1 MHRPTHRSRPG
12 WVAALCAAG
21 LLTLPRP
28 GKAAEPLALPDFTR
42 EVQPLLNEFCSD
54 CHADGMN
61 KGNVAF
67 DELPTDGPVPGS
79 PELWLAVLKNLRA
92 GIMPPSRKPQPTA
105 EQKKLLETWIKRGAF
120 ELDPQNP
127 DPGRVTVRRLNRVE
141 YRNTIRDLVGV
152 DYRTDEEFP
161 ADDTGHGFDNLAD
174 VLTLSPLLLEK
185 YLAAARVI
193 VEQAVPQVPWVPAER
208 VLAGQSF
215 RKEAGS
221 GSEDSRSLSYYEE
234 ARVTNAVE
242 VSKAGRYQ
250 LLLNL
255 TASERF
261 VDNVFDYN
269 RCRLRFTVDG
279 QEVLE
284 KEFGREGGRTFR
296 FEFDR
301 DWDPGEHVLAFELTP
316 LTPEEKQVRS
326 LALRLNSVTLR
337 GPLEREEWVRPQNYE
352 RFFPRDTPDDPA
364 ERRAYAAEILSS
376 FARQAYRR
384 PVGAETVDR
393 LLQLAEG
400 TYQQPGK
407 TFEAGISQAMVA
419 VLASPRFLFREEL
432 LEPSEGR
439 ERDSYLDQH
448 ALAARL
454 SYFLWSS
461 MPDAELF
468 RLADEGRLRE
478 NLSAQLQRLLA
489 DSKSAAFIQ
498 NFTGQWLQARD
509 IDSVTIDSRSVLQR
523 EEMPDPDQDRKRSRF
538 RELRNRDSATLSAEE
553 TEELNQLRTEL
564 FRSFSRPRAELTGDL
579 RRAMRRETEM
589 TFEHVIREDRSV
601 RELIDSDYTFLNEV
615 LARHYGLTNLT
626 VTGGEMQ
633 KVTLPPDSPRGGV
646 LTQGTVLAVT
656 SNPTRTSPVKR
667 GVFILDN
674 ILGTP
679 PPPPP
684 PDIPALEDA
693 GKQITDRTPTLRE
706 TLELHRAKAVCSS
719 CHDRMDP
726 LGLALENFNAMGMWR
741 EQERGTPVDVTGRL
755 ITGEA
760 FTNIRELKRI
770 LANERQRDFYY
781 CLTEKLLTYALGRG
795 LDHRDVET
803 LDQLVERLEAA
814 DGRPSALLQGIVE
827 SAAFQKRR
835 NPEGDPEESF
845 KPAKPTGQRAGLKN
859 KP

>member
-1 MHRPTHRSRPG
+1 M
-12 WVAALCAAG
+12 AA
-21 LLTLPRP
+21 PVS
-28 GKAAEPLALPDFTR
+28 AAEPHPIPDFAR

-79 PELWLAVLKNLRA
+79 PELWLAVLKNVRA
-92 GIMPPSRKPQPTA
+92 GIMPPARKPQPTA
-105 EQKKLLETWIKRGAF
+105 EQKKVLEDWIKRRAF
-120 ELDPQNP
+120 GLDPHHP

-141 YRNTIRDLVGV
+141 YRNTIRDLIGV

-161 ADDTGHGFDNLAD
+161 ADDTGHGFDNIAD
-174 VLTLSPLLLEK
+174 VLSLSPMLLEK
-185 YLAAARVI
+185 YLAAARTI
-193 VEQAVPQVPWVPAER
+193 VEQAVPQVPRVPAER
-208 VLAGQSF
+208 VLSGQSF
-215 RKEAGS
+215 GKEGAESSQEG
-221 GSEDSRSLSYYEE
+221 SRSLSYYET
-234 ARVTNAVE
+234 AQVTNVIE
-242 VSKAGRYQ
+242 VAKAGRYQ

-255 TASERF
+255 TGTERF

-279 QEVLE
+279 QDVLE

-301 DWDPGEHVLAFELTP
+301 DWTAGEHGLAFELTP

-337 GPLEREEWVRPQNYE
+337 GPLEPEEWVRPPNYE
-352 RFFPRDTPDDPA
+352 RFFPRDTPEDPG
-364 ERRAYAAEILSS
+364 ERRAYAAELLGG

-384 PVGAETVDR
+384 PVEAKTVER
-393 LLQLAEG
+393 LVDLAEG
-400 TYQQPGK
+400 TSGQPGK
-407 TFEAGISQAMVA
+407 TFESGISQAMIA
-419 VLASPRFLFREEL
+419 VLASPRFLFREESV
-432 LEPSEGR
+432 EPADGR
-439 ERDSYLDQH
+439 ERDSYLDQY
-448 ALAARL
+448 ALASRL

-461 MPDAELF
+461 LPDEELL
-468 RLADEGRLRE
+468 RLAGEGRLRE
-478 NLSAQLQRLLA
+478 NLPAQLQRLLA

-509 IDSVTIDSRSVLQR
+509 IDSVTIDSRAVLQR
-523 EEMPDPDQDRKRSRF
+523 EEKPDPDQDRKRSRF

-553 TEELNQLRTEL
+553 TQELDQLRNEL
-564 FRSFSRPRAELTGDL
+564 FRSFNRSRPELTGDL

-601 RELIDSDYTFLNEV
+601 RELIDSDYTFLNEI
-615 LARHYGLTNLT
+615 LARHYGLTNLN
-626 VTGGEMQ
+626 VTGGEMR

-674 ILGTP
+674 LLGTP

-684 PDIPALEDA
+684 PDIPSLEDA
-693 GKQITDRTPTLRE
+693 GKQITDHVPTLRE
-706 TLELHRAKAVCSS
+706 TLELHRSKAVCSS

-726 LGLALENFNAMGMWR
+726 LGLALENFNALGLWR

-770 LANERQRDFYY
+770 LANERKKDFYH

-803 LDQLVERLEAA
+803 LDQLVQRLEEA

-835 NPEGDPEESF
+835 NPEIGPEESF
-845 KPAKPTGQRAGLKN
+845 KPLKPTGQRAGLKN